1 MLTRRDMLRLAGAG
15 VAATATARAT
25 TMEAMAAAAASPLD
39 AACGIATRSPAPPTD
54 ASRMPPAIAET
65 IPQANGSALSNSS
78 AISNGS
84 AVSLRRMGA
93 TPAGYACRGRTAG
106 FDIVDHTHALGL
118 GAVQTSLPAATT
130 PEEARAFRARLER
143 HDMRAVLGVRLP
155 YDRAEL
161 PAFDTAVARAKE
173 AGAVCLHAA
182 MTGRRYE
189 EFDSLAAFQAGLAR
203 HRQAVALAEPVL
215 RRHRVV
221 LAIENHKGWRAAEQ
235 AAWLTGVGSEFVG
248 VCFDFGNNLSLCE
261 DPQETLRLL
270 APLTRYCHL
279 KDMAV
284 EAVDEGFLLS
294 EVPLGDGILDL
305 AGMVST
311 LQARQPELILGLEM
325 ITRDPLRIPVFT
337 DRYWLTFD
345 DSSSPLPGRDLAR
358 TLVLVKQHPPA
369 RPLPRT
375 TGLSPAAQVSLE
387 DDCIARSLQFAQ
399 RRLSL

>member
-15 VAATATARAT
+15 IAATAAARAT
-25 TMEAMAAAAASPLD
+25 TMQA
-39 AACGIATRSPAPPTD
+39 
-54 ASRMPPAIAET
+54 MPPAIAET
-65 IPQANGSALSNSS
+65 TPRASGSAIPNSSAVANNSAVAQSSAVSNSS
-78 AISNGS
+78 VVANSS

-130 PEEARAFRARLER
+130 PDEARAFRARLER

-161 PAFDTAVARAKE
+161 PAFETAVARAKE
-173 AGAVCLHAA
+173 AGAVFLHAA

-215 RRHRVV
+215 RRHRMV

-235 AAWLTGVGSEFVG
+235 AAWLTAVGSEFVG

-311 LQARQPELILGLEM
+311 LQARHPELILGLEM

-337 DRYWLTFD
+337 DRYWVTFD

-387 DDCIARSLQFAQ
+387 DECIARSLQFAQ